1 MSRFDV
7 IVVGGG
13 LVGAAAARAFASA
26 GLETALVDRAP
37 VETGAAFDGRTT
49 AISHASV
56 QVLRGVGLWAAIA
69 PDAEPMADI
78 RITDGA
84 APVFLHY
91 DHREVGDEPFGY
103 IVENRL
109 IRAAA
114 AALLE
119 DTA

>member
-13 LVGAAAARAFASA
+13 LVGATAARAFASV
-26 GLETALVDRAP
+26 GLEAALVDRAP

-56 QVLRGVGLWAAIA
+56 QVLRGVGLWPAIGA
-69 PDAEPMADI
+69 HAEPMADI
-78 RITDGA
+78 RITDGE

-91 DHREVGDEPFGY
+91 DHREVGDEPFG
-103 IVENRL
+103 
-109 IRAAA
+109 
-114 AALLE
+114 
-119 DTA
+119 